1 MNWMLPLETLPGWP
15 EAPDVS
21 AAHMLFLMF
30 LGPLAFGAVIV
41 LIAFTPALGRRF
53 RGELH
58 DDHAPEGEYV
68 ALEHEAKAQRAA
80 IEPEVSHDAA
90 LEEQVPSRRGA
101 GVQPVSAHAAADHAA
116 ATRVAEDEPAPARGA
131 TAVTP

>member
-21 AAHMLFLMF
+21 ATHMLFLMF

-53 RGELH
+53 RGELK
-58 DDHAPEGEYV
+58 DEREPAAEY
-68 ALEHEAKAQRAA
+68 
-80 IEPEVSHDAA
+80 AA
-90 LEEQVPSRRGA
+90 LENEAETQRELEPRARR
-101 GVQPVSAHAAADHAA
+101 AHPEVD
-116 ATRVAEDEPAPARGA
+116 V
-131 TAVTP
+131 

>member
-21 AAHMLFLMF
+21 ATHMLFLMF

-53 RGELH
+53 RGELSA
-58 DDHAPEGEYV
+58 DQAPASEYA
-68 ALEHEAKAQRAA
+68 ALENDSEAARA
-80 IEPEVSHDAA
+80 IEPSARRSATEIDA
-90 LEEQVPSRRGA
+90 
-101 GVQPVSAHAAADHAA
+101 
-116 ATRVAEDEPAPARGA
+116 
-131 TAVTP
+131 